1 MDMDPARIIPAVL
14 NHSGSRVEKAEK
26 IAEVI
31 RQSRPYRWVG
41 VYDVG
46 PELVSIVAF
55 SGPSAP
61 TYPQFPITQGLTG
74 SAIREKRTIAVGD
87 VGGDPRYL
95 TALGNTLS
103 EIIVPVMDETSGA
116 VVGTIDVESERK
128 NAFSAE
134 DQAMLEQCART
145 ARPLWP
151 QP

>member
-1 MDMDPARIIPAVL
+1 M
-14 NHSGSRVEKAEK
+14 
-26 IAEVI
+26 I
-31 RQSRPYRWVG
+31 RQSRAYRWVG

-61 TYPQFPITQGLTG
+61 TYSQFPITKGLTG
-74 SAIREKRTIAVGD
+74 SAIREKTTIVVGD

-95 TALGNTLS
+95 TAFGSTLS
-103 EIIVPVMDETSGA
+103 EIVIPVIDKTSGP

-134 DQAMLEQCART
+134 DQARLEECART